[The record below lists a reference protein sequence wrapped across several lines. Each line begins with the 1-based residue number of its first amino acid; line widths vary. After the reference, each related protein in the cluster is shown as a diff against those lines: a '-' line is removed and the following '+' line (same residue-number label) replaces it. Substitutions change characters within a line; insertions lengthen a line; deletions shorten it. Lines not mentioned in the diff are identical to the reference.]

1 MIGGNI
7 RCLLKLAGT
16 EYWPDMDGK
25 ILLLEAL
32 GGDVPKMATYLSQL
46 NQLHVF
52 DQIGG
57 ILLGTFTEME
67 KNGYSPSVE
76 ELVKKYVSE
85 KMPIA
90 KTNEIGHGKD
100 AKAVRIGAKIMLNSR
115 QVDKSGKQCG

>member
-1 MIGGNI
+1 
-7 RCLLKLAGT
+7 
-16 EYWPDMDGK
+16 
-25 ILLLEAL
+25 
-32 GGDVPKMATYLSQL
+32 
-46 NQLHVF
+46 
-52 DQIGG
+52 
-57 ILLGTFTEME
+57 ME